1 MVKNNPF
8 AAIDVGT
15 TKVCSIVANIGDG
28 GALRILGVGVTPSQ
42 GISKGMVVN
51 IDAAKEAI
59 RESVKKAERASG
71 CKIESAFVGVT
82 GRHISSMNNSG
93 AIAITRSDKRV
104 SPDDLKR
111 VLESARSVPIPSDRR
126 LLHVIP
132 RVYALDGNV
141 GVKDPVGMHGFRLDV
156 ETHMITAS
164 AASVQNLVKCIHSV
178 GLEVEDL
185 VLQPLAAS
193 EAVLRHDEREAGVIL
208 ADIGG
213 GTTDVAIFREG
224 SVWYTSVLPVGGYQV
239 TRDLA
244 IGLGLPFEMAEEMK
258 KKYANLLPTTTNHSG
273 KGDEKKK
280 QPDTVGLENG
290 VSVLRQDL
298 YEIIRSRVEE
308 ILRLIVVELPQQQ
321 YAAIAPAGLVL
332 TGGCANTPGI
342 DVLAREVVRL
352 PVRIGVPQGIYGLA
366 DVLYDPAYATS
377 VGLLLWGVKHKS
389 EKDYLDPNL
398 KEKVGFFFDRF
409 RSAFPRRKEE
419 EKDKRS

>member
-15 TKVCSIVANIGDG
+15 TKICSIVANMGDG
-28 GALRILGVGVTPSQ
+28 GALRILGVGVTHSQ
-42 GISKGMVVN
+42 GINKGMVNN
-51 IDAAKEAI
+51 IDAAKESI
-59 RESVKKAERASG
+59 KESVKKAERASG

-82 GRHISSMNNSG
+82 GRHISSLNNSG
-93 AIAITRSDKRV
+93 AVAITRNDKRV

-156 ETHMITAS
+156 ETHMVTAS

-178 GLEVEDL
+178 GVDVEDL
-185 VLQPLAAS
+185 VLQQLAAS
-193 EAVLRHDEREAGVIL
+193 EAVLRPDEKEAGVII

-224 SVWYTSVLPVGGYQV
+224 SVWHTAVLPVGGYQV

-258 KKYANLLPTTTNHSG
+258 KKYANLAPATTNHSG
-273 KGDEKKK
+273 KGEEKKL
-280 QPDTVGLENG
+280 PDTVGMENG

-298 YEIIRSRVEE
+298 YEIIHARVEE
-308 ILRLIVVELPQQQ
+308 ILRLIVLELPQHQ
-321 YAAIAPAGLVL
+321 YAAVAPAGLVL

-366 DVLYDPAYATS
+366 DVLYDPAYSTS
-377 VGLLLWGVKHKS
+377 VGLLLWGAKHKAD
-389 EKDYLDPNL
+389 KDYLAPSL
-398 KEKVGFFFDRF
+398 KDKIGFLFDRVKNV
-409 RSAFPRRKEE
+409 FPRDKEE
-419 EKDKRS
+419 ERDKRS